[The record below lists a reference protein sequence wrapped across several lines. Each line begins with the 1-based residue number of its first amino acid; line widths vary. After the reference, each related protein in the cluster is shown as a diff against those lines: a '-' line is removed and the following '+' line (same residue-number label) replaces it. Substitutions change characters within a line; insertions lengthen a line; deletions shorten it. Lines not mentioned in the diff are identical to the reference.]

1 MSPTDKIVSFRKI
14 PDPVVEAVK
23 ADAEALEQEVQALT
37 EMEEA
42 VVDMAMF
49 LLDNKDKIQNFVC
62 GVAVAANMMEDDEI
76 DTEFHL
82 ITSPIDARDYALALR
97 LFEDGFKRN
106 LGGVVEE

>member
-1 MSPTDKIVSFRKI
+1 MSPNDKIVTFKPAFTVASEVPEGPPI
-14 PDPVVEAVK
+14 P
-23 ADAEALEQEVQALT
+23 LT
-37 EMEEA
+37 EMEAA

-62 GVAVAANMMEDDEI
+62 GVACAADMVEDDEI

-97 LFEDGFKRN
+97 LFEDGFRRN
-106 LGGVVEE
+106 LEQVIEE